1 MVTGP
6 DDGVDDGDAGGGERL
21 GDGGDGG
28 GIKRCVFKIRNAD
41 KLLAV
46 AAHREEEILLTFAH
60 TAHSSKFVSCP
71 S

>member
-28 GIKRCVFKIRNAD
+28 GGSKRCVFKIQNAD

-71 S
+71 